1 MVLSLINEVS
11 IFNDLK
17 NYLKNYI
24 KPNEKVLILISCG
37 LDSTVLFDLIIKS
50 KYLYYKNIYFLIF
63 DHQTRSEGKY
73 EIKQFIKFYSLS
85 DKNISIKKL
94 SLKNKN
100 VAFQN
105 KSRSIRYDF
114 LKKFSK
120 KRKIENIFLGH
131 HLDDLNETFFMRKIQ
146 QSGTAGLS
154 KIFLSK
160 YKGVKLHRPLIHYTK
175 KQIKNYAISNKL
187 IWFEDR
193 SNLELDYT
201 RNKIRH
207 FLSSNKLYSKV
218 NKERLI
224 FSETNQIEFLHDNFF
239 KRKRY
244 KIFQIEIGKFNNLNE
259 NLKFLVIQS
268 FYYKYRN
275 LFKKQIRDENIW
287 NFIKIL
293 KIILQNGKER
303 SVFSGK
309 VSAINKKICIN
320 LL

>member
-154 KIFLSK
+154 KIFLSE

-175 KQIKNYAISNKL
+175 KQIKNYAICNKL

-207 FLSSNKLYSKV
+207 FLSSNKLYSRI
-218 NKERLI
+218 NRERLI